1 MHDCPTLFSE
11 YPLKLLA
18 SAQLALMTLAQIAEA
33 QKLTREW
40 KPKRDRSDSPQ
51 HRNSGREQL

>member
-40 KPKRDRSDSPQ
+40 KPKPER
-51 HRNSGREQL
+51 